1 MLLLLC
7 DLLRG
12 REKSAIRPEIT
23 RYAKNNTSQLEEPE
37 PKLEPEEN
45 GDEDEE
51 DEEFVES

>member
-1 MLLLLC
+1 M
-7 DLLRG
+7 LRG